1 VRRGSTGGPCSARL
15 RRSGHGARDAARCL
29 AGASPYF
36 VAPSPRWCRSPPVRK
51 RPLGKTTLQVSEL
64 ALGTWGLS
72 GDGYGPVAD
81 VEVDRVID
89 RALAVGIDTFDTADV
104 YGRGEMERRL
114 GKRLQGAGTTFVV
127 TKIGTVRDGDPP
139 TKQFDPAHLRTA
151 FERSQERLAREVVD
165 VVLLH
170 NPTVAAMQAKE
181 PLAYLKELKQA
192 GKIRAIG
199 VSAGSADVARS
210 ALRDEVDVIEIAYNA
225 FLPGDLH
232 EVAGDVSESGAG
244 VLARSVLAHG
254 LLAGQWS
261 VDREFYLDDHRY
273 QRWTRDEL
281 RTRIRQLD
289 ALRPLVTGPVVSLR
303 SAALRFVLA
312 NRLVSSAVLGPRSV
326 AQLDQLVREAG
337 MPPYL
342 RDTALT
348 DLAGRLRQAGIEV

>member
-1 VRRGSTGGPCSARL
+1 M
-15 RRSGHGARDAARCL
+15 
-29 AGASPYF
+29 
-36 VAPSPRWCRSPPVRK
+36 RK

-72 GDGYGPVAD
+72 GDGYGPVSEIEA
-81 VEVDRVID
+81 DRVID
-89 RALAVGIDTFDTADV
+89 RALAVGIDLFDTADV

-114 GKRLQGAGTTFVV
+114 GKRLKGAGATFVV
-127 TKIGTVRDGDPP
+127 TKIGTDLEGLPP
-139 TKQFDPAHLRTA
+139 TKRFDPAYLRTA
-151 FERSQERLAREVVD
+151 FERSQERLARDVVD

-192 GKIRAIG
+192 GKIRALG

-210 ALRDEVDVIEIAYNA
+210 ALRDEVDVIELAYNA

-261 VDREFYLDDHRY
+261 ADREFFPDDHRMH
-273 QRWTRDEL
+273 RWTRDEL
-281 RTRIRQLD
+281 RTRLGQLD
-289 ALRPLVTGPVVSLR
+289 ALRPFVGGAVVSLR
-303 SAALRFVLA
+303 SVALRFVLA

-342 RDTALT
+342 RDTALAE
-348 DLAGRLRQAGIEV
+348 LAGRLNQVGIEG

>member
-1 VRRGSTGGPCSARL
+1 M
-15 RRSGHGARDAARCL
+15 
-29 AGASPYF
+29 
-36 VAPSPRWCRSPPVRK
+36 RK

-72 GDGYGPVAD
+72 SDGYGPVSE

-89 RALAVGIDTFDTADV
+89 RALAVGIDLFDTADV

-114 GKRLQGAGTTFVV
+114 GKRLKGAGPTFVV
-127 TKIGTVRDGDPP
+127 TKIGTDLEGLP
-139 TKQFDPAHLRTA
+139 TKRFDPAYLRTA
-151 FERSQERLAREVVD
+151 FERSQERLARDVVD

-170 NPTVAAMQAKE
+170 NPTVAAMSSKE
-181 PLAYLKELKQA
+181 PLAFLKELKQA
-192 GKIRAIG
+192 GKIRAFG

-210 ALRDEVDVIEIAYNA
+210 ALRDEVDLIEIAYNA

-261 VDREFYLDDHRY
+261 PDREFYSDDHRVH
-273 QRWTRDEL
+273 RWTRDEF

-289 ALRPLVTGPVVSLR
+289 ALRPMVTGAVVSLR
-303 SAALRFVLA
+303 AVALRFVLA
-312 NRLVSSAVLGPRSV
+312 NNIVSSAVLGPRSV
-326 AQLDQLVREAG
+326 AQLNQLVREAG

-342 RDTALT
+342 HETTLME
-348 DLAGRLRQAGIEV
+348 LSGRLKQAGIEV

>member
-1 VRRGSTGGPCSARL
+1 M
-15 RRSGHGARDAARCL
+15 
-29 AGASPYF
+29 
-36 VAPSPRWCRSPPVRK
+36 RK
-51 RPLGKTTLQVSEL
+51 RSLGKTTLQVSEL

-72 GDGYGPVAD
+72 GDGYGPVSEIEA
-81 VEVDRVID
+81 DRVID
-89 RALAVGIDTFDTADV
+89 RALAVGIDLFDTADV

-114 GKRLQGAGTTFVV
+114 GKRLKGAGATFVV
-127 TKIGTVRDGDPP
+127 TKIGTDLEGLPP
-139 TKQFDPAHLRTA
+139 TKRFDPAYLRTA
-151 FERSQERLAREVVD
+151 FERSQERLARDVVD

-170 NPTVAAMQAKE
+170 NPTVAAMQTKE

-192 GKIRAIG
+192 GKIRAFG

-210 ALRDEVDVIEIAYNA
+210 ALRDEVDVVELAYNA

-261 VDREFYLDDHRY
+261 QDREFFPDDHRMH
-273 QRWTRDEL
+273 RWTRDEL
-281 RTRIRQLD
+281 RTRLGQLD
-289 ALRPLVTGPVVSLR
+289 ALRPFVSGAVVSLR
-303 SAALRFVLA
+303 SVALRFVLA

-342 RDTALT
+342 RDTALAE
-348 DLAGRLRQAGIEV
+348 LAGRLNQAGIEG

>member
-1 VRRGSTGGPCSARL
+1 M
-15 RRSGHGARDAARCL
+15 
-29 AGASPYF
+29 
-36 VAPSPRWCRSPPVRK
+36 RK

-72 GDGYGPVAD
+72 GDGYGPVSE

-89 RALAVGIDTFDTADV
+89 RALAVGIDLFDTADV

-114 GKRLQGAGTTFVV
+114 GKRLKDAGATYVV
-127 TKIGTVRDGDPP
+127 TKIGTDLEGLPP
-139 TKQFDPAHLRTA
+139 TKRFDPAYLRTA
-151 FERSQERLAREVVD
+151 FERSQERLARDVVD

-170 NPTVAAMQAKE
+170 NPTVAAMRAKE
-181 PLAYLKELKQA
+181 PLAYLKELKEA
-192 GKIRAIG
+192 GKIRAFG

-232 EVAGDVSESGAG
+232 EVAVDVSESGAG

-261 VDREFYLDDHRY
+261 SEREFYPNDHRAD
-273 QRWTRDEL
+273 RWNRDEF

-289 ALRPLVTGPVVSLR
+289 ALRPLVTGAVVSLR

-312 NRLVSSAVLGPRSV
+312 NNIVSSAVLGPRSV
-326 AQLDQLVREAG
+326 AQLDQLIREAG

-342 RDTALT
+342 RDTALM
-348 DLAGRLRQAGIEV
+348 DLSGRLRQAGIEV